1 MWLVFIRASPLWS
14 TISAIVLWKHETKNY
29 PCVIH
34 LLLFFFLFLNETYS
48 PAMGS
53 QSHRQHSDVSCWIPS
68 CPPVAVQRDG
78 GLERPFTQPLHLRGS
93 ALAYWLRI
101 ISRWSS
107 TALAVNSGV
116 NRLQHVPWSWL
127 SPPVNKSRGLFF
139 PSLSLSLSLILS
151 FCLRFWQRLR
161 TAHRHGGGARQA
173 ARLILHSG

>member
-1 MWLVFIRASPLWS
+1 
-14 TISAIVLWKHETKNY
+14 
-29 PCVIH
+29 
-34 LLLFFFLFLNETYS
+34 
-48 PAMGS
+48 MGS

-78 GLERPFTQPLHLRGS
+78 GLERPLTQPLHLRGS

-139 PSLSLSLSLILS
+139 LLSLSLL
-151 FCLRFWQRLR
+151 FCLSVSASGEDWGRHTAMAAERGRRPGSSFTPDRLIE
-161 TAHRHGGGARQA
+161 A
-173 ARLILHSG
+173 ARRRKSIAKCLLALLSSFSLTKTFKNSFHK